1 MVVEKYM
8 KDLPKNKVIAFD
20 YIVPYLTQTTN
31 DITVIGHS
39 TTKKHEINRISCATR
54 DETRRASVLRT
65 HLALSAKNQPAA
77 PSDAHYK
84 IGRFRYNFADPT
96 LRVLV

>member
-1 MVVEKYM
+1 MALARAQAHE
-8 KDLPKNKVIAFD
+8 LAGGCPFTSWTLHEGFAKNKVIAFD

-39 TTKKHEINRISCATR
+39 TTKQHEINRISCATR

-65 HLALSAKNQPAA
+65 HLALSAKN
-77 PSDAHYK
+77 HT
-84 IGRFRYNFADPT
+84 RHF
-96 LRVLV
+96 